1 MPDAEGKPL
10 IGRNIMSIWR
20 KALTTA
26 AVATALM
33 AQGAAAENVKIALVV
48 KALGIGFFEAAN
60 KGAEEA
66 AAELGDVEI
75 IYTGP
80 TSTTAE
86 GQIEV
91 INALIA
97 QGVDAIAISA
107 NDPDAVAPAL
117 KKAMDRGITV
127 ISWDSGVAPEG
138 RQMHL
143 NPSSSAL
150 IGNTIIKLAA
160 DHMPD
165 GGEVAILS
173 ATSTSTNQN
182 IWIEEATKVLPNYP
196 GINLVAT
203 VYGDDLADKSYRE
216 AQGLMST
223 YPNLKAI
230 IAPTTVGI
238 LAASQA
244 VTDAGKI
251 GQINVTG
258 LGLPSEMAGAVAY
271 GATVSFAIWNPID
284 LGYAATMIAYNLH
297 KGTAKAE
304 PGAQIPMGRIGA
316 ATLDDEN
323 EAAMSDPFTYDK
335 SNIEEFKSIF

>member
-1 MPDAEGKPL
+1 
-10 IGRNIMSIWR
+10 MSILR

-26 AVATALM
+26 ALATALM
-33 AQGAAAENVKIALVV
+33 AQGAYAETIKIAIVV

-80 TSTTAE
+80 TDTTAE

-91 INALIA
+91 INALVA
-97 QGVDAIAISA
+97 QGVNAIAISA

-117 KKAMDRGITV
+117 KKAMERGITV

-138 RQMHL
+138 RMMHL

-160 DHMPD
+160 DHLPD
-165 GGEVAILS
+165 GGDVAILS

-216 AQGLMST
+216 AQGLIAT
-223 YPNLKAI
+223 YPNLRAI

-244 VTDAGKI
+244 VTDAGLI
-251 GQINVTG
+251 GKVNVTG
-258 LGLPSEMAGAVAY
+258 LGLPSEMAGAVAS
-271 GATVSFAIWNPID
+271 GATTSFAIWNPID
-284 LGYAATMIAYNLH
+284 LGYAATMLA
-297 KGTAKAE
+297 
-304 PGAQIPMGRIGA
+304 
-316 ATLDDEN
+316 
-323 EAAMSDPFTYDK
+323 
-335 SNIEEFKSIF
+335 

>member
-1 MPDAEGKPL
+1 MKRRTFGTLVAGL
-10 IGRNIMSIWR
+10 TLAASLMGTS
-20 KALTTA
+20 AL
-26 AVATALM
+26 
-33 AQGAAAENVKIALVV
+33 AQEKVRIALVV

-66 AAELGDVEI
+66 AKELGDVEI

-80 TSTTAE
+80 TDTTAE

-97 QGVDAIAISA
+97 QQVDAIAISA
-107 NDPDAVAPAL
+107 NDRDALVPAL

-143 NPSSSAL
+143 NPSSNAL
-150 IGNTIIKLAA
+150 IGNMIIKLAA
-160 DHMPD
+160 DHLPD
-165 GGEVAILS
+165 GGDVAVLS
-173 ATSTSTNQN
+173 ASATATNQN
-182 IWIEEATKVLPNYP
+182 TWIEEMTKVLPNYP
-196 GINLVAT
+196 GINVVGT

-216 AQGLMST
+216 AQGLMQT

-230 IAPTTVGI
+230 IAPTSVGI
-238 LAASQA
+238 VAAAQA

-258 LGLPSEMAGAVAY
+258 LGLPSEMAAAVDSGASE
-271 GATVSFAIWNPID
+271 SFAIWNPID
-284 LGYAATMIAYNLH
+284 LGYSATMIAYNLA
-297 KGTAKAE
+297 KGNAKAE
-304 PGAQIPMGRIGA
+304 PGAEIPMGRMGA
-316 ATLDDEN
+316 VKLDDSSEG
-323 EAAMSDPFTYDK
+323 AMADPFVYDK
-335 SNIEEFKSIF
+335 SNIAEFKSIF